1 MKSYYRITEDELLA
15 EEHFPVKAIFNM
27 VKDDRFRDIV
37 KGISNN
43 SGFGEN
49 YGACVFWN
57 DLDDFDKQ
65 NTPFYEGAEFGL
77 HSGEEIIIDSKE
89 LLYYL
94 NLVCNKY
101 CKDHLDDKKI
111 IWEYVNKYKQN
122 NKLS

>member
-111 IWEYVNKYKQN
+111 IWEYVNKQKQN